1 MIASRGGARLVVL
14 SLALVI
20 GCNGA
25 PENSPEPS
33 STGASSPSP
42 SPSPTLEPS
51 TPQAS
56 EPSAVLS
63 AATSREPLASLSAW
77 RPVTD
82 AVLGQASQ
90 VYPPAWSGQRFVV
103 AGIQDSKVAF
113 WTSPSGDGWATT
125 DERTYGYTSEFAF
138 EPSGVAVAVGW
149 LNLGGAAWTS
159 EDGLRWTKVPDQ
171 AAFRPEDGE
180 IAVRLL
186 HVAHG
191 EAGYVAIGDFS
202 APVNPGWTLFSS
214 PDGTY
219 WTRHSADTFGGA
231 SLLGIAAVADRYVI
245 AGTIGEYSDDPTAAV
260 WTSIDGR
267 SWDETRLDASQ
278 VAGIAEAP
286 TGIMVT
292 GSVVDGH
299 EPTASPMDG
308 SDRAFWSADGST
320 WEAVPSVAHRPRELH
335 PAPWGLVA
343 IAEPGPDCGSGVWLQ
358 LLEPDWTCAGGPAPL
373 WPTDGVARSST
384 PGSSSPASR
393 PTSGSPRSNGERR
406 LIARPR
412 RAMPLAL
419 HGVHQ
424 RPRSLRQPPAR
435 LLAMISRKRASSAGS
450 LIASPW
456 R

>member
-1 MIASRGGARLVVL
+1 MVRTAVRRRRDPGFEGRVLDVSERRRLGNDRRTDVRLHERVRLRAERRRGGGRL
-14 SLALVI
+14 AQ
-20 GCNGA
+20 
-25 PENSPEPS
+25 P
-33 STGASSPSP
+33 
-42 SPSPTLEPS
+42 
-51 TPQAS
+51 
-56 EPSAVLS
+56 
-63 AATSREPLASLSAW
+63 R
-77 RPVTD
+77 R
-82 AVLGQASQ
+82 
-90 VYPPAWSGQRFVV
+90 
-103 AGIQDSKVAF
+103 
-113 WTSPSGDGWATT
+113 
-125 DERTYGYTSEFAF
+125 
-138 EPSGVAVAVGW
+138 
-149 LNLGGAAWTS
+149 AAWTS

-358 LLEPDWTCAGGPAPL
+358 LLEPDWTSAGGPAPL